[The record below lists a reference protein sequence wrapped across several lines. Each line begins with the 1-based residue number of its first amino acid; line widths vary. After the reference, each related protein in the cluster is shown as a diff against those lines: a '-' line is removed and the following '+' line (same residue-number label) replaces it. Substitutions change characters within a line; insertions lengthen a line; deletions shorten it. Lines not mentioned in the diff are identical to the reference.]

1 MSGTFRFTFDADYDQ
16 DKSMTKET
24 LPNINYEFPTANS
37 TLDDITT
44 KDIQYHF
51 NAFLRALG
59 YVIDYDDDSNYNI
72 NDDVSLDDDWDLTN
86 SDNVL
91 NIGDYE

>member
-16 DKSMTKET
+16 DKSMPKET

-59 YVIDYDDDSNYNI
+59 YVIEYDDDSNYFK
-72 NDDVSLDDDWDLTN
+72 NDVGFDDDEYLID

>member
-16 DKSMTKET
+16 DKSMPKET

-59 YVIDYDDDSNYNI
+59 YVIEYDDDSNYFK
-72 NDDVSLDDDWDLTN
+72 NDVVFDDDEYLTD

>member
-16 DKSMTKET
+16 DKSMPKET

-59 YVIDYDDDSNYNI
+59 YVIEYDDDSNYFK
-72 NDDVSLDDDWDLTN
+72 NDVVFDDDGYLTD

>member
-16 DKSMTKET
+16 DKSVPKET
-24 LPNINYEFPTANS
+24 LPNINYEFQTVSS

-59 YVIDYDDDSNYNI
+59 YVIDYDDSNYTI
-72 NDDVSLDDDWDLTN
+72 NDDINFDDDWDLTD

-91 NIGDYE
+91 NLGDYE